1 MLDCCMENEY
11 QGKMRVGVTST
22 SPIIHCLPM
31 SPEQVNTYVL
41 VCPETEQCAVIDP
54 GEDTDT
60 ILAVISEGKL
70 TARYI
75 LNTHG
80 HYDHIAGNAALKEA
94 LGVPVGRHPA
104 GSADGPIDIPLTDG
118 SRLPLGRLKISVIH
132 TPGHT
137 PEAVCLHLAG
147 HLFTG
152 DTLFVGDVGRSDL
165 PGGDFQALIDSLAR
179 LAADIPDD
187 TVIHPGHD
195 YGDTRTSTMGREKR
209 ENPYITDFI
218 ADP

>member
-1 MLDCCMENEY
+1 MSIEP
-11 QGKMRVGVTST
+11 R
-22 SPIIHCLPM
+22 IHRLPM
-31 SPEQVNTYVL
+31 SPEQVNTYVTA
-41 VCPETEQCAVIDP
+41 CPATGDCAVIDP
-54 GEDTDT
+54 GDDMDR
-60 ILAVISEGKL
+60 ILAVISERGF
-70 TARYI
+70 TPRYI

-80 HYDHIAGNAALKEA
+80 HYDHIAGNAVLRKALTI
-94 LGVPVGRHPA
+94 PVGRHPA
-104 GSADGPIDIPLTDG
+104 SATDDAPIDIPLTDG
-118 SRLPLGRLKISVIH
+118 TLLPLGRLSVAVIH

-165 PGGDFQALIDSLAR
+165 PGGDFKALIESLAHIVTV
-179 LAADIPDD
+179 LPDE

-195 YGDTRTSTMGREKR
+195 YGSTPTSTMGREKR

-218 ADP
+218 IDP